1 MIHKRT
7 GRFRVLII
15 RARRWRM
22 PRDGVI
28 YAGCGVVLAMLAL
41 CGYALYQ
48 SREDAIERALDSTR
62 DVATITE
69 RDIVRN
75 FELYALSL
83 EAVTD
88 GLARPGVLDSPRLR
102 REILFDRAATG
113 RYVGAMVVIDAL
125 GNVVM
130 DSENEVPRAGNFSD
144 RPYFRI
150 HRDDPDLGL
159 DVSAPYSSRL
169 RPGSRSIAL
178 SRRLSRPDGSF
189 AGIVALG
196 IDQEYFA
203 SLFADLRLGQHGSV
217 SIIRTDG
224 TIIVRRPDDRQV
236 TGRDI
241 SKTEFFQNLLAKDEG
256 SFVASSPLDGVE
268 RLYSFRRIPQLP
280 LTVLA
285 AESTADIYAGWW
297 ERALT
302 IGSLTLIFGIGVI
315 VLSASL
321 GAELRRRQRV
331 ENELERLAGTD
342 GLTGLPNR
350 RALCET
356 LDREWLRARRTG
368 SVLSLLFVD
377 IDHFKV
383 YNDTYG
389 HQAGDVALTAVARC
403 IRRVIQRPGD
413 CVGRYGGEEFIVV
426 LPDTDAAGA
435 GVVGENIRVAIGE
448 LGIAHAGCEFG
459 RVTVSVSATTWRP
472 DLATDVSV
480 VIRAADDALYTA
492 KAGGTEYGRADG
504 AGMSVR
510 F

>member
-1 MIHKRT
+1 MVHKRKA
-7 GRFRVLII
+7 RFHVLIA

-22 PRDGVI
+22 PREGVI

-48 SREDAIERALDSTR
+48 SREDAIARALDSTR

-69 RDIVRN
+69 RDIARN

-83 EAVTD
+83 QAVAD
-88 GLARPGVLDSPRLR
+88 GLGRPGVLDSPRLR

-113 RYVGAMVVIDAL
+113 QYVGAMVVIDAL
-125 GNVVM
+125 GNVVI
-130 DSENEVPRAGNFSD
+130 DSDSDVPRGGNLSD

-150 HRDDPDLGL
+150 RREDPDLGL
-159 DVSAPYSSRL
+159 DVSAPYISRL

-196 IDQEYFA
+196 IDQEYFT
-203 SLFADLRLGQHGSV
+203 SLFADLRIGQHGSV
-217 SIIRTDG
+217 SIVRTDG
-224 TIIVRRPDDRQV
+224 TIIVRRPDDRHV
-236 TGRDI
+236 TGSDI
-241 SKTEFFQNLLAKDEG
+241 SKTAFFQHLLAKDEG
-256 SFVASSPLDGVE
+256 SFIASSPLDGAE
-268 RLYSFRRIPQLP
+268 RLYSLRRIPRLP
-280 LTVLA
+280 LIVLV
-285 AESTADIYAGWW
+285 AEATDDIYAGWW
-297 ERALT
+297 GRALT
-302 IGSLTLIFGIGVI
+302 IGSLMLIFGIGVI
-315 VLSASL
+315 VLAAWL

-331 ENELERLAGTD
+331 EHELERLAGTD

-356 LDREWLRARRTG
+356 LEREWLRARRTG

-377 IDHFKV
+377 IDHFKA

-413 CVGRYGGEEFIVV
+413 CVGRYGGEEFVVV

-448 LGIAHAGCEFG
+448 LGIAHQGCEFG
-459 RVTVSVSATTWRP
+459 RVTVSIGATTSRS
-472 DLATDVSV
+472 DRVTDVSV
-480 VIRAADDALYTA
+480 VVRAADEALYTA
-492 KAGGTEYGRADG
+492 KAGGRNRVAQMGVG
-504 AGMSVR
+504 
-510 F
+510 

>member
-1 MIHKRT
+1 MIHKRK
-7 GRFRVLII
+7 GRFRVLIA

-28 YAGCGVVLAMLAL
+28 FAGCGVVLAMLAL

-48 SREDAIERALDSTR
+48 SREDAIARARDSSR

-69 RDIVRN
+69 RDIARN

-83 EAVTD
+83 QAVAD

-125 GNVVM
+125 GNVVL
-130 DSENEVPRAGNFSD
+130 DSENDVSRGANLSD

-150 HRDDPDLGL
+150 HRDDPDFGL

-178 SRRLSRPDGSF
+178 SRRLSRADGSF

-203 SLFADLRLGQHGSV
+203 SLFADLRIGQHGSV

-224 TIIVRRPDDRQV
+224 TIIVRRPDDGHLS
-236 TGRDI
+236 GRSI
-241 SKTEFFQNLLAKDEG
+241 GKTEFFQRLINKDEG
-256 SFVASSPLDGVE
+256 SFIAISPLNDVE
-268 RLYSFRRIPQLP
+268 RLYSFKRIPQLP
-280 LTVLA
+280 LIVLV
-285 AESTADIYAGWW
+285 AESTTDIYKGWW
-297 ERALT
+297 TRALT
-302 IGSLTLIFGIGVI
+302 IGPLMLIFGIGVI
-315 VLSASL
+315 VLSAWL

-331 ENELERLAGTD
+331 EHELERLAGTD
-342 GLTGLPNR
+342 GLTSLPNR

-377 IDHFKV
+377 IDHFKA

-389 HQAGDVALTAVARC
+389 HQAGDVALTTVARG
-403 IRRVIQRPGD
+403 IRRVIQRLGD

-426 LPDTDAAGA
+426 LPDTDVTGA

-448 LGIAHAGCEFG
+448 LGIEHVGCEFG
-459 RVTVSVSATTWRP
+459 HVTVSIGATTWRP
-472 DLATDVSV
+472 DLETDVSV
-480 VIRAADDALYTA
+480 VIRAADEALYTA
-492 KAGGTEYGRADG
+492 KEGGRNMVAQMGLG
-504 AGMSVR
+504 
-510 F
+510 

>member
-1 MIHKRT
+1 MVKRT
-7 GRFRVLII
+7 GLPRVLIALAG
-15 RARRWRM
+15 RLRMRRH
-22 PRDGVI
+22 GVI

-48 SREDAIERALDSTR
+48 SREDARARALDSSR

-69 RDIVRN
+69 RDIARN

-83 EAVTD
+83 EAVAD

-113 RYVGAMVVIDAL
+113 QYVGAMVVIDAQ

-130 DSENEVPRAGNFSD
+130 NSESDVPHGGNLAD

-150 HRDDPDLGL
+150 HRDNAQLGL
-159 DVSAPYSSRL
+159 DVSAPYDSRL
-169 RPGSRSIAL
+169 RPGSRSVAL
-178 SRRLSRPDGSF
+178 SRRLSRLDGSF

-196 IDQEYFA
+196 VDQEYFA
-203 SLFADLRLGQHGSV
+203 SLFADLRIGQHGSV

-224 TIIVRRPDDRQV
+224 TIIVRRPDDREV
-236 TGRDI
+236 TGRNI
-241 SKTEFFQNLLAKDEG
+241 GGTAFFQQLVAQDEG
-256 SFVASSPLDGVE
+256 SFVADSPLDGVE

-280 LTVLA
+280 LIVLV
-285 AESTADIYAGWW
+285 AESTADIYASWW
-297 ERALT
+297 RRALT
-302 IGSLTLIFGIGVI
+302 IGSLMLIFGIGVV
-315 VLSASL
+315 VLSAWL

-331 ENELERLAGTD
+331 ERELERLAGTD
-342 GLTGLPNR
+342 GLTGLHNR

-377 IDHFKV
+377 IDHFKA

-389 HQAGDVALTAVARC
+389 HQAGDAALTAVASC
-403 IRRVIQRPGD
+403 IRTVIQRPGD

-435 GVVGENIRVAIGE
+435 TVVAENMRAAIGG
-448 LGIAHAGCEFG
+448 LGIAHRGCEFG
-459 RVTVSVSATTWRP
+459 RVTVSIGATTWRP
-472 DLATDVSV
+472 DLETDVSV
-480 VIRAADDALYTA
+480 VIRAADEALYSA
-492 KAGGTEYGRADG
+492 KAGGRNRVAQV
-504 AGMSVR
+504 GMG
-510 F
+510 

>member
-7 GRFRVLII
+7 GRLRVPIAW
-15 RARRWRM
+15 ARRWRM
-22 PRDGVI
+22 RRDGVI

-41 CGYALYQ
+41 CGYSLYQ
-48 SREDAIERALDSTR
+48 SREDAIARALDSSR

-69 RDIVRN
+69 RDIARN
-75 FELYALSL
+75 FELYAASL
-83 EAVTD
+83 QAVAD
-88 GLARPGVLDSPRLR
+88 GLGRPGVLDSPQLR

-113 RYVGAMVVIDAL
+113 QYAGAIVVIDAL

-130 DSENEVPRAGNFSD
+130 NSENGVPRAGNFSD
-144 RPYFRI
+144 RPYFKI
-150 HRDDPDLGL
+150 HRENPDFGL

-224 TIIVRRPDDRQV
+224 TIILRRPDDRHD

-241 SKTEFFQNLLAKDEG
+241 SKTEFFQHLLAKDEG
-256 SFVASSPLDGVE
+256 SFIASSPLDDDE
-268 RLYSFRRIPQLP
+268 RLYSFRRISKLP
-280 LTVLA
+280 LIVLV

-297 ERALT
+297 NRALT
-302 IGSLTLIFGIGVI
+302 IGSLMLIFGIGMI
-315 VLSASL
+315 VLAARL
-321 GAELRRRQRV
+321 GAELRRRRRV
-331 ENELERLAGTD
+331 EHELERLAGTD

-389 HQAGDVALTAVARC
+389 HQAGDVALTEVARC
-403 IRRVIQRPGD
+403 IRRVILRPGD
-413 CVGRYGGEEFIVV
+413 CVGRYGGEEFVVV
-426 LPDTDAAGA
+426 LPDTDVAGA
-435 GVVGENIRVAIGE
+435 GVVGEKIRAAIGE

-459 RVTVSVSATTWRP
+459 RVTASIGATTWWP
-472 DLATDVSV
+472 DLETDVSV
-480 VIRAADDALYTA
+480 VIRAADEALYTA
-492 KAGGTEYGRADG
+492 KAGGRNMVVQMGVG
-504 AGMSVR
+504 
-510 F
+510 